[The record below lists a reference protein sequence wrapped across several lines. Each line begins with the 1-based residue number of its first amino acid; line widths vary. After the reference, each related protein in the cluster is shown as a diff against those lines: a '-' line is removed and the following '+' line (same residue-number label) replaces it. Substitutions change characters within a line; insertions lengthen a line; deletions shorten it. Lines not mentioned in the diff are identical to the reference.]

1 MTEAITLTAAYL
13 LDMAIGDPKWL
24 PHPVRGIGW
33 AIEKMEKELRKWGVE
48 SEKLEVKEL
57 TEKLSGTMLVIAV
70 VGGTYAAFY
79 FINKYILTS
88 HFSLLTSYLSSIVLA
103 ILIATTI
110 ATRELIKSAQAVI
123 NELKTGDLERARGNL
138 GMIVGRDTHSLDQ
151 KGILK
156 ATIETLAENAS
167 DGIIAPLFYF
177 ALGGLPLAMAYKA
190 VNTLDSMVGYKN
202 EKYRNFGWAAARL
215 DDIANYIPARI
226 TGTLIVVATFL
237 LGIGGWGLGVSKKIN
252 PQSLTPNPFAA
263 WKTMLRDGRKHS
275 SPNSGVPEAA
285 IAGALGVQLGGPSVY
300 GGITVEKPFIGE
312 ERSGAEDE
320 YLNASENALSIVKI
334 TSLLGLELA
343 LILQYV
349 RTAI

>member
-24 PHPVRGIGW
+24 PHPVCGIGW
-33 AIEKMEKELRKWGVE
+33 AIEKMERVLREMMRMTE
-48 SEKLEVKEL
+48 SSRDKARRAPTVEKLAGL
-57 TEKLSGTMLVIAV
+57 GLVIIIV
-70 VGGTYAAFY
+70 SMTCGIFY
-79 FINKYILTS
+79 FINQL
-88 HFSLLTSYLSSIVLA
+88 LLTSNFSHFTSYLA
-103 ILIATTI
+103 IIILAVLIATTI

-123 NELKTGDLERARGNL
+123 NELKTGDLERARGKL
-138 GMIVGRDTHSLDQ
+138 GIIVGRDTHSLDQ

-190 VNTLDSMVGYKN
+190 INTLDSMVGYKN

-226 TGTLIVVATFL
+226 TGILIVIATFL
-237 LGIGGWGLGVSKKIN
+237 LGISGKPTPAPTSSLKI
-252 PQSLTPNPFAA
+252 
-263 WKTMLRDGRKHS
+263 MMRDGRKHS

-285 IAGALGVQLGGPSVY
+285 MAGALGVRLGGPSVY

-312 ERSGAEDE
+312 ERSGVGDE
-320 YLNASENALSIVKI
+320 YLNASENALSIVKV

-343 LILQYV
+343 LILQYL